1 MTEKELQR
9 MKDFLT
15 YFQVNWEGDIIY
27 LTSGGNSCIMNP
39 ETEWHEFLGY
49 SVNSVAEAVANE
61 LGKPAKWMKED
72 Y

>member
-39 ETEWHEFLGY
+39 ETEWQEFLGC
-49 SVNSVAEAVANE
+49 SVNSVADAVAME
-61 LGKPAKWMKED
+61 LGKTTKWMKED